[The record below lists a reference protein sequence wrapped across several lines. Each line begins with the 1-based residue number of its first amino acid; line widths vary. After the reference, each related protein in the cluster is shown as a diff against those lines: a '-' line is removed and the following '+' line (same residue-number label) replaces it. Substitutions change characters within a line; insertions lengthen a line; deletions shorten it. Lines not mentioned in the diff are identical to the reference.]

1 MHLPGSYSRVQIG
14 LHWLSA
20 VVILWALVTGSLLSF
35 LELPAEIKDG
45 MASFNVSLTTV
56 FIPFFMLRLYVAAS
70 RSAAS
75 INASWTLQQVA
86 ARLTHRAIYTL
97 TTVVLISGVLMMQ
110 HGADV
115 FGFAQFGP
123 VLTHVWLREWFTQI
137 HTWSCVALAA
147 LITLHVAAVIKH
159 QLSGHSI
166 IKRMWH

>member
-1 MHLPGSYSRVQIG
+1 MHSPGSYSRLQIS

-35 LELPAEIKDG
+35 LELSAEIKDA
-45 MASFNVSLTTV
+45 MASFNVSLTTL

-70 RSAAS
+70 RSAPS
-75 INASWTLQQVA
+75 LDASWTLQQVA
-86 ARLTHRAIYTL
+86 ARLTHRAIYIS

-110 HGADV
+110 HSADV
-115 FGFAQFGP
+115 FGFAHFGP
-123 VLTHVWLREWFTQI
+123 VLTHAWLREWFTQI

-159 QLSGHSI
+159 QLSGNPI
-166 IKRMWH
+166 IKRMWR

>member
-1 MHLPGSYSRVQIG
+1 MHLPGYYSRLQIG

-35 LELPAEIKDG
+35 LELPAEIKGG
-45 MASFNVSLTTV
+45 MASFNVSLTTL
-56 FIPFFMLRLYVAAS
+56 FIPFFLLRLYVAAS
-70 RSAAS
+70 RSAA
-75 INASWTLQQVA
+75 ILHASWTLQQVA
-86 ARLTHRAIYTL
+86 ARLTHRAIYSS

-110 HGADV
+110 HSADV
-115 FGFAQFGP
+115 FGVARFGP
-123 VLTHVWLREWFTQI
+123 VLTHAWLREWFTQI

-166 IKRMWH
+166 IRRMWR